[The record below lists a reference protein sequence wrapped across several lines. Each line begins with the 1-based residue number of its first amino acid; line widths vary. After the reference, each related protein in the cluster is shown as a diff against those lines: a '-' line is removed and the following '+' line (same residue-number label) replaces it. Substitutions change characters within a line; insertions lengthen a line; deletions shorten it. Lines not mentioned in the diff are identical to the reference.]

1 MNYAHFA
8 EYVRNIEDDLVR
20 KFGVPSLEAANIAT
34 YIEASAVSAEARQR
48 KEDQMR
54 LDFRTHE
61 VSDLAKRYDVTDR
74 TIRVWKAKLFDKP
87 ELRKVGT

>member
-8 EYVRNIEDDLVR
+8 EYVRNIEDDLV
-20 KFGVPSLEAANIAT
+20 KFGVPASEAANIAT
-34 YIEASAVSAEARQR
+34 YIEAAAVSAEAKQR

-61 VSDLAKRYDVTDR
+61 VSDLAKRHNVTDR
-74 TIRVWKAKLFDKP
+74 TIRTWKARLFENP
-87 ELRKVGT
+87 ALRKVGT